1 MAEEE
6 QKILIQVDYETVN
19 KYAEAAVAAKDKVDL
34 FKKANAE
41 LKDGGKAT
49 AAQIAASNAE
59 VKAADKEYK
68 NATATL
74 QKMVAANKATGTSY
88 DDLYKQWQAGERQ
101 LKSMTGTII
110 QNADGSYKL
119 SDAYIKQKT
128 SVDDAKKALDNF
140 GQGIHNNTLNVGNY
154 TEGMKSAIMQTG
166 LFGNA
171 FRVIGYVKNKFS
183 DAVEGVKKFGK
194 SFSTLKGAIA
204 STGIGLL
211 IIALGSL
218 VTWFTKASE
227 GSKVL
232 KQATAAVGEVF
243 NTLVGTLE
251 KVGRLL
257 KDVFTGNWSELRN
270 DVKAI
275 GDEWK
280 NIGKNMKEAADIISL
295 DRQITKAKRQALV
308 DEAELTKQIAKLR
321 LDAADKTKSNAE
333 RSDALSKS
341 LMLEKELSMEKLKI
355 ADMEEKKSKRVLA
368 LKKQHTTA
376 VGEELQAVAEA
387 TAAKLNIQREEY
399 ERSKR
404 ATSQLTA
411 LQKEMQQ
418 HIYND
423 KKARLEAEGILAGND
438 YKKLQKN
445 LLDTYNLE
453 VTQADLTRNQ
463 KYLLRVKL
471 DQALKELDSKRL
483 KEQEE
488 KDKEYVEFTKQLND
502 DAEASFANMY
512 KNVQAQDKSDSEARI
527 ETRRIEANGNL
538 EILRDIL
545 DDEYTSLTQS
555 EEYKQA
561 SNDKKSLMDAQ
572 YAAQRMDIS
581 QQIVDFEA
589 ELDAKALENKRQ
601 TFAATADLLGNMSEL
616 VGQNTLAG
624 KSLAIAQATINTYLA
639 ASQAL
644 ASAPNPI
651 IGAIQ
656 MAAAITMGLIQV
668 KKIASVKV
676 SKNSSSGSA
685 SGSSSGSGQTLSST
699 FTAASPKVATSQAA
713 ASQSGAIGVAQ
724 QGDAQAAKSG
734 NATAQALQNNPPV
747 LYVDTFE
754 AKQNEKNAVSVKAN
768 V

>member
-34 FKKANAE
+34 LKKANAE

-128 SVDDAKKALDNF
+128 SVDNAKKALDNF

-154 TEGMKSAIMQTG
+154 IEGMKLALKQTG

-171 FRVIGYVKNKFS
+171 FGVIDYVKNKFS
-183 DAVEGVKKFGK
+183 GAVEGVKNFGK

-211 IIALGSL
+211 IIAIGSL
-218 VTWFTKASE
+218 VTWFTKTAE
-227 GSKVL
+227 GSKVV
-232 KQATAAVGEVF
+232 KQAMAAVGEVF
-243 NTLVGTLE
+243 KTLVGTLG
-251 KVGRLL
+251 KVGGLL
-257 KDVFTGNWSELRN
+257 KDVFTVNWSELRN
-270 DVKAI
+270 DVKAL
-275 GDEWK
+275 GDEWSNVGK
-280 NIGKNMKEAADIISL
+280 NIKTAIELANLDLKIGKEKRKNII
-295 DRQITKAKRQALV
+295 
-308 DEAELTKQIAKLR
+308 DEAELTRDIAKLR
-321 LDAADKTKSNAE
+321 LDAADKTKSMAE
-333 RSDALSKS
+333 RSN
-341 LMLEKELSMEKLKI
+341 
-355 ADMEEKKSKRVLA
+355 A
-368 LKKQHTTA
+368 LKKSL
-376 VGEELQAVAEA
+376 ELEKKL
-387 TAAKLNIQREEY
+387 AKEKIDLADLEY
-399 ERSKR
+399 EKAYKTIRLRESHGGKASAEEKDAFANAIAARANAEQSEYDRSKR

-411 LQKEMQQ
+411 FYKEQQ
-418 HIYND
+418 QIIYND
-423 KKARLEAEGILAGND
+423 KKSRLEAEGILAGDD

-445 LLDTYNLE
+445 LRDTYNLE
-453 VTQADLTRNQ
+453 ITQADLTENQ
-463 KYLLRVKL
+463 KYLLSVKL
-471 DQALKELDSKRL
+471 DQALNELDNKRL
-483 KEQEE
+483 KEQAE

-502 DAEASFANMY
+502 DVESSFADMY
-512 KNVQAQDKSDSEARI
+512 KNVQAQHKADSDARI

-538 EILRDIL
+538 DILRDIL
-545 DDEYTSLTQS
+545 DDEYTNLTQS

-561 SNDKKSLMDAQ
+561 STDKKALMDAQ
-572 YAAQRMDIS
+572 YADQRMKIS

-601 TFAATADLLGNMSEL
+601 TFAATADLLGNMSDL
-616 VGQNTLAG
+616 LGKNTLAG

-656 MAAAITMGLIQV
+656 MAAAIAMGLIQV
-668 KKIASVKV
+668 KQIMAVKV
-676 SKNSSSGSA
+676 SKTGGGGGAASSGT
-685 SGSSSGSGQTLSST
+685 GQTLSST
-699 FTAASPKVATSQAA
+699 FTAASPRVATSQAA

-724 QGDAQAAKSG
+724 QGDAQAAKAG